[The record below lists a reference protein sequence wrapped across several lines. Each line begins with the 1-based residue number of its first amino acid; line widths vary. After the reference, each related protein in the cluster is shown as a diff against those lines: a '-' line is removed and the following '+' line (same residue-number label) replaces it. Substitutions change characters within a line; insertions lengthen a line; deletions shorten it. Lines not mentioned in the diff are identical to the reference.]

1 MIIATIFS
9 SILVLQAQA
18 TAPKAPAAKNIPP
31 IAATQSANIGP
42 TVDVP
47 AELAALVPTDAVAVI
62 FIPNAAVAEAL
73 STQLSSIGGPMRGMV
88 ASSKAVET
96 LLKTNIKTTLDI
108 PLDQPLLFWVV
119 MPVADED
126 DPNQDAM
133 GGPDIR
139 SFVAMKIPGATNEN
153 VKSKTKR
160 TSLALLA
167 NDMVVVG
174 AQKSPY
180 EAPAAG
186 AGTCALLK
194 QLPAGAA
201 SGRLDLATIMR
212 EQGDSL
218 RMGASFIGMAF
229 TQGHFQQHI
238 EIPGVWLERGNIRG
252 EDTRWLNSPLGL
264 AGGKCLASLVFAS
277 GSAIDSDRTTQ
288 ALQAAREVIE
298 SHPLRLQAGIT
309 CAHPQVIVLR
319 VMSPLVEPTMDLL
332 KKVWAV
338 WRHTLWA
345 LPSTPPRIW
354 SV

>member
-1 MIIATIFS
+1 MAWRADLKLDYTLES
-9 SILVLQAQA
+9 QRTVVRYLHQGPLRILQSLYPEGDQICHNVLVH
-18 TAPKAPAAKNIPP
+18 PP
-31 IAATQSANIGP
+31 GG
-42 TVDVP
+42 
-47 AELAALVPTDAVAVI
+47 LV
-62 FIPNAAVAEAL
+62 
-73 STQLSSIGGPMRGMV
+73 GGD
-88 ASSKAVET
+88 
-96 LLKTNIKTTLDI
+96 TLDI
-108 PLDQPLLFWVV
+108 QVT
-119 MPVADED
+119 VAEG
-126 DPNQDAM
+126 AH
-133 GGPDIR
+133 GLV
-139 SFVAMKIPGATNEN
+139 STPGATRFY
-153 VKSKTKR
+153 KSGGHPAIQQVVAH
-160 TSLALLA
+160 LADNAKLEWLPFEAIAYNDCEATNRAIFNLA
-167 NDMVVVG
+167 PSAELITWDV
-174 AQKSPY
+174 
-180 EAPAAG
+180 
-186 AGTCALLK
+186 TALG
-194 QLPAGAA
+194 LP
-201 SGRLDLATIMR
+201 SSD
-212 EQGDSL
+212 
-218 RMGASFIGMAF
+218 MAF

-288 ALQAAREVIE
+288 ALEAAREVIE